1 MPLSWM
7 LVVLFAAV
15 LHASWNAVI
24 KSSNDKFH
32 DTVLVT
38 LGSAAVGALLLP
50 WIPLPAAASLP
61 YLVASVIIHIG
72 YFSLVAVAYRLGEM
86 SYLYPLM
93 RGLAPMLTAL
103 TASIVIAEALTPGG
117 KIGIVLLSSGI
128 LLLTSE
134 AWWSRKVGFRP
145 TAIGLL
151 NAVVIALYTLVDGI
165 GLRLSG
171 NPWSYIA
178 WLFLFQPVP
187 FIAFFILSRR
197 GSFLGHIK
205 RRWRVGALVGLCT
218 FTSYGLAL
226 YAMAHIPIALVAALR
241 ETSVIFG
248 AVMAAVFL
256 GERFGPVRYLA
267 ALLVTTGAVA
277 MKLF

>member
-1 MPLSWM
+1 MPLPWM
-7 LVVLFAAV
+7 VVVLFAAA
-15 LHASWNAVI
+15 LHATWNAVI
-24 KSSNDKFH
+24 KSSSDKFD

-50 WIPLPAAASLP
+50 WIPLPAAASRP
-61 YLVASVIIHIG
+61 YLIASVIIHIG
-72 YFSLVAVAYRLGEM
+72 YFSLVAAAYRLGDM
-86 SYLYPLM
+86 SYIYPLM
-93 RGLAPMLTAL
+93 RGLAPMLTAIA
-103 TASIVIAEALTPGG
+103 ASILIAEPLTSGG
-117 KIGIVLLSSGI
+117 VMGILLLSSGI

-134 AWWSRKVGFRP
+134 AWWSRKVSFRP
-145 TAIGLL
+145 TAAGLL
-151 NAVVIALYTLVDGI
+151 NAVVIAMYTLVDGI

-171 NPWSYIA
+171 SPWSYIA
-178 WLFLFQPVP
+178 WLFLLQPVP
-187 FIAFFILSRR
+187 FIVFFILSRR

-205 RRWRVGALVGLCT
+205 RRWRMGALVGMCT

-256 GERFGPVRYLA
+256 GERFGPIRYLA